1 MHQAQGN
8 EKSLKRGGGEEQ
20 ALGEFNHLSSSTF
33 YTLDDGISAP
43 NSNEP
48 V

>member
-8 EKSLKRGGGEEQ
+8 EKSLKKGGGEEQ
-20 ALGEFNHLSSSTF
+20 ALREFNRLSSSTF